1 MLNLRQL
8 NKTEHAAANSD
19 AQHFSRLSINL
30 GVTSD
35 LLGNISAPL
44 DLSQSERL
52 HKDTLGE
59 REEAAEE
66 SEADLES
73 VGPVAGPSGTHWE
86 DEDRSSVSTEGAD
99 AGSLVI
105 RWDNSGRTSPES
117 AMLGTGAPGTC
128 GDEASD
134 ASHAFGYMDSADTRI
149 DNLTEEVHL
158 SLCSYCCSPRLRTI
172 FFAGG
177 EDQR

>member
-8 NKTEHAAANSD
+8 NKTEHAAVSSD
-19 AQHFSRLSINL
+19 AQHFSRLSMNL

-44 DLSQSERL
+44 DHIQSEWF

-73 VGPVAGPSGTHWE
+73 AGPVSQKSRGNH
-86 DEDRSSVSTEGAD
+86 
-99 AGSLVI
+99 
-105 RWDNSGRTSPES
+105 
-117 AMLGTGAPGTC
+117 
-128 GDEASD
+128 
-134 ASHAFGYMDSADTRI
+134 
-149 DNLTEEVHL
+149 
-158 SLCSYCCSPRLRTI
+158 
-172 FFAGG
+172 
-177 EDQR
+177 